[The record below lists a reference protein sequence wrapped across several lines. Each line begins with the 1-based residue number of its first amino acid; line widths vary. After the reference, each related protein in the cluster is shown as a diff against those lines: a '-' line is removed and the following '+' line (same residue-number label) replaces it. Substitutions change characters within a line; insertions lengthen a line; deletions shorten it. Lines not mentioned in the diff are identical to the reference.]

1 MAAALAAAV
10 TFAILG
16 ATILGTGRSAWAQT
30 APPQSIWGVACAGT
44 SAGLDC
50 RALQSLPMT
59 NTGQASIAV
68 HIPPETKK
76 PAMLILVPL
85 SVYLPAGIS
94 LQFGGGETKTV
105 PFDNCD
111 NAGCL
116 VKYDVTEAELG
127 AMAKGQALTLT
138 VQDTNRRP
146 ISIQVPSAGFAAALA
161 KIK

>member
-1 MAAALAAAV
+1 MRKSMPGNGVALAAAV

-76 PAMLILVPL
+76 PAMLIPRALVGL
-85 SVYLPAGIS
+85 FAGGHIAPVRRR
-94 LQFGGGETKTV
+94 GGEDRT
-105 PFDNCD
+105 FRQ
-111 NAGCL
+111 L
-116 VKYDVTEAELG
+116 
-127 AMAKGQALTLT
+127 
-138 VQDTNRRP
+138 R
-146 ISIQVPSAGFAAALA
+146 
-161 KIK
+161 